1 MQKKIVYSILA
12 YNEVLIIYNYIA
24 QDSFSR
30 AEKFMFKIV
39 NKIDNLKLFSN
50 IGIKIDENKY
60 ILVID
65 KNYLIR
71 YKIEKNIIYILTI
84 RNVTNLS

>member
-1 MQKKIVYSILA
+1 MQKKIVYTIFASEDILNIFYYVSEDSSTRA
-12 YNEVLIIYNYIA
+12 KKFVERLIT
-24 QDSFSR
+24 
-30 AEKFMFKIV
+30 
-39 NKIDNLKLFSN
+39 KIDNLKLFSN

-71 YKIEKNIIYILTI
+71 YKIDKNIIYILTI
-84 RNVTNLS
+84 KNVKNLS